1 MHAKARALVRILDRY
16 IWKELL
22 TPFFLGLFIFT
33 FLLLIDRI
41 FDLTDLIINKGVP
54 VHLVLLLL
62 VYISPAIL
70 VLTIPIGFLLAI
82 LIAFGRLSADME
94 VVALKACGISPLRLL
109 RPVVVFGLGVAA
121 LTAYLMMDSVPKTN
135 YAFKSLVFDIVRT
148 QATVGL
154 KERVFNDT
162 FGSFVIYVDEIAPDQ
177 IALRN
182 VFVSD
187 ERKPEEQ
194 RFITA
199 HEGRLLSDEVT
210 RRVTLRLLDGAIHE
224 TNPKSLQKYREVR
237 FKEYDI
243 TLVLENPLVRQGDAP
258 KGDRE
263 MSLGELRNMSR
274 QMALHK
280 GNPNPYLVEI
290 HKKFAIPAACLVF
303 SVLGVPMG
311 IRAHRGGRW
320 GAFVALLPI
329 VLFYY
334 VALTSGE
341 TLGDSRRIPP
351 WLGMWAPNIVVGA
364 VAVYLL
370 RANLRERPI
379 PVVVLVQQ
387 WFWAAVAWGRR
398 ASAQPRRRT
407 APAGAASASAA
418 RPRAR
423 VRRVQRSNALHIVD
437 RYLGVEF
444 MTLCLYGILLASVV
458 VIVGDLMTTL
468 ERYIRLKP
476 GLGLILLHFVYRTPP
491 FVYQGLHIVMLM
503 STILLFLG
511 ISRSNELTALKA
523 GGVSLYRVSIP
534 ILGLAGLVT
543 LGSLGF
549 QEYVMPFL
557 NRRAVEIDEAR
568 IKRRTMPEL
577 RKRAEVWYRGREDG
591 AAESR
596 IYHIGLL
603 DPRDRQMNDVT
614 ILSLGPDFVMRRRWD
629 AREMRWSDTEDA
641 WRLTRGVRREFRPG
655 QPDRAEAF
663 RDQAV
668 RLPERYQDFAQ
679 VPRAPD
685 VMNYTELSD
694 YIGRL
699 RDAGHKVEK
708 YLVDLYSK
716 IAFPF
721 AHPIMVLVGIPFAL
735 QSPRG
740 GRVIGIALCLALGL
754 GSFIVHSAAVAL
766 ARTEILP
773 PMVAAWSA
781 NALFLTLGCYLYL
794 RART

>member
-1 MHAKARALVRILDRY
+1 MNAKARGLVKILDRY
-16 IWKELL
+16 VWKELV
-22 TPFFLGLFIFT
+22 TPFLLGLFVFT

-82 LIAFGRLSADME
+82 LVAFGRLSADME

-109 RPVVVFGLGVAA
+109 RPVMIFGLGVAV
-121 LTAYLMMDSVPKTN
+121 LTGYLMIDSVPKTN

-148 QATVGL
+148 QASVGV

-177 IALRN
+177 VALRN

-194 RFITA
+194 RLITA
-199 HEGRLLSDEVT
+199 REGRLLSDEVN
-210 RRVTLRLLDGAIHE
+210 RRVTLRLLDGSIHE
-224 TNPKSLQKYREVR
+224 TSLNALQKYREVR
-237 FKEYDI
+237 FRLYDI
-243 TLVLENPLVRQGDAP
+243 SLVLENPLVKQGDAP

-263 MSLGELRNMSR
+263 MSLAELRRATQDST
-274 QMALHK
+274 LLK

-290 HKKFAIPAACLVF
+290 HKKFAIPAACIVF
-303 SVLGVPMG
+303 SVLGVPLG

-334 VALTSGE
+334 VGL
-341 TLGDSRRIPP
+341 TLGENLGDTGRIPA
-351 WLGMWAPNIVVGA
+351 WLAMWGPNLVVGG

-379 PVVVLVQQ
+379 PLVALAQRG
-387 WFWAAVAWGRR
+387 FWAVVAWSLGAWQRAGPRVTPPRGAVA
-398 ASAQPRRRT
+398 AT
-407 APAGAASASAA
+407 A
-418 RPRAR
+418 RAR
-423 VRRVQRSNALHIVD
+423 VRGRRLQRSNALHIVD
-437 RYLGVEF
+437 RYLSREF
-444 MTLCLYGILLASVV
+444 LTLFCYGLALASVV

-468 ERYIRLKP
+468 ERYFRLKP
-476 GLGLILLHFVYRTPP
+476 GIGLILLHFVYRTPP

-511 ISRSNELTALKA
+511 LSRSNELTALKA
-523 GGVSLYRVSIP
+523 GGVSLYRVSLP
-534 ILGLAGLVT
+534 VFGLAGLVT
-543 LGSLGF
+543 LSSVGF
-549 QEYVMPFL
+549 QELVMPFL
-557 NRRAVEIDEAR
+557 NRRAVEIDEAK

-577 RKRAEVWYRGREDG
+577 RKRTEIWYRGREDG

-603 DPRDRQMNDVT
+603 DPGNRHMSNVT
-614 ILSLGPDFVMRRRWD
+614 VLSLGADFAVRRRWD
-629 AREMRWSDTEDA
+629 ARDMRWSEAEDA
-641 WRLTRGVRREFRPG
+641 WRLAHGVRREFRAG

-663 RDQAV
+663 QEQAV

-685 VMNYTELSD
+685 VMNYGELKD

-699 RDAGHKVEK
+699 QDAGHKVGK

-721 AHPIMVLVGIPFAL
+721 AHPIMALVGIPFAL

-754 GSFIVHSAAVAL
+754 GYFIVHSAAVAL

-773 PMVAAWSA
+773 PLVAAWSA
-781 NALFLTLGCYLYL
+781 NALFATLGLYLYL

>member
-1 MHAKARALVRILDRY
+1 VRILDRY
-16 IWKELL
+16 VWKELV
-22 TPFFLGLFIFT
+22 TPFCLGLLIFT
-33 FLLLIDRI
+33 FLLLVDRI

-54 VHLVLLLL
+54 VHLVAMMLA
-62 VYISPAIL
+62 YIAPAIL

-82 LIAFGRLSADME
+82 LVAFGRLSADME
-94 VVALKACGISPLRLL
+94 VVALKACGVSPLRLL
-109 RPVVVFGLGVAA
+109 WPVMIFGLGVTAM
-121 LTAYLMMDSVPKTN
+121 TAYLMIDAVPKSN
-135 YAFKSLVFDIVRT
+135 YAFKSLVFEIIRT

-162 FGSFVIYVDEIAPDQ
+162 FGSFVIYVDEIATDQ
-177 IALRN
+177 VALRN

-194 RFITA
+194 RLITA
-199 HEGRLLSDEVT
+199 REGRLLSDEVN
-210 RRVTLRLLDGAIHE
+210 RRVTLRLLDGSIHE
-224 TNPKSLQKYREVR
+224 TNPNALQKYREVR
-237 FKEYDI
+237 FRLYDI
-243 TLVLENPLVRQGDAP
+243 TLVLENPLLKQGGAP

-263 MSLGELRNMSR
+263 MSLAELQQATQNAISY
-274 QMALHK
+274 K

-303 SVLGVPMG
+303 SVLGVPLG

-334 VALTSGE
+334 VGLTIGE
-341 TLGDSRRIPP
+341 NIGDNGRIPP
-351 WLGMWAPNIVVGA
+351 WLAMWGPNLIVGA
-364 VAVYLL
+364 LALYLL
-370 RANLRERPI
+370 RATLKERPV
-379 PVVVLVQQ
+379 PLVALIQRA
-387 WFWAAVAWGRR
+387 FWATVAVSQGAWRR
-398 ASAQPRRRT
+398 AASEAAPRRG
-407 APAGAASASAA
+407 APAPTT
-418 RPRAR
+418 RTRAR
-423 VRRVQRSNALHIVD
+423 GRLAPRSNALNIVD
-437 RYLGVEF
+437 RYLSVEF
-444 MTLCLYGILLASVV
+444 LTLFCYGIALASVV

-476 GLGLILLHFVYRTPP
+476 GLHLIVMHFVYRTPP

-503 STILLFLG
+503 STILLFVGL
-511 ISRSNELTALKA
+511 SRSNELTALKA
-523 GGVSLYRVSIP
+523 GGVSLYRVSLP
-534 ILGLAGLVT
+534 IFGLAVAVS

-549 QEYVMPFL
+549 QEVVMPWM
-557 NRRAVEIDEAR
+557 NRRAVEIDEAK

-577 RKRAEVWYRGREDG
+577 RKRTEIWYRGREDG

-603 DPRDRQMNDVT
+603 DPGSQQMNNVT
-614 ILSLGPDFVMRRRWD
+614 VLSLGSDFTMRRRWD
-629 AREMRWSDTEDA
+629 ARDMRWVGAEDA
-641 WRLTRGVRREFRPG
+641 WRLANGVRREFRSG

-663 RDQAV
+663 REQTV
-668 RLPERYQDFAQ
+668 KLPERYQDFAQ

-685 VMNYTELSD
+685 VMSYRELEE
-694 YIGRL
+694 YIDRL
-699 RDAGHKVEK
+699 RDAGYKVGK
-708 YLVDLYSK
+708 YLVDLHSK

-721 AHPIMVLVGIPFAL
+721 AHPIMALVGIPFAL

-754 GSFIVHSAAVAL
+754 GYFIVHSAAVAL
-766 ARTEILP
+766 ARAEILP
-773 PMVAAWSA
+773 PLVAAWSA
-781 NALFLTLGCYLYL
+781 NALFATLGLYLYL